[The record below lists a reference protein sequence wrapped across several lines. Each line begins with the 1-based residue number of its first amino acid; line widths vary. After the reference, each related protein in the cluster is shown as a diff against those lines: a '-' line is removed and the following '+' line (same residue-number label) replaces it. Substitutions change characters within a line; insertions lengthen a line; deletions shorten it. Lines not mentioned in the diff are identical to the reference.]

1 MNSKPYLSVI
11 IPAFNEEKTLSQTLE
26 EVNNYLKKKNYS
38 FEILVVNDGSK
49 DKTASLVRELASKI
63 ENLRLIDNK
72 ENQGKGAVVKQG
84 MLAALGQ
91 YRLFMDADNST
102 TIDHLEKVWPKF
114 QEGFEVVI
122 GTRDSRDH
130 KEAKQLIKQPFWKIF
145 LGDIGNLIIQIL
157 LVPGIWDTQCGFKCF
172 SEKAAKDLFSRT
184 VVKRWSFDVEVLAL
198 ARKLGY
204 KIALIPVT
212 WINKPDSRVKL
223 SSYFHFLWEV
233 LNTKIRFLSGF
244 YDKRKN

>member
-11 IPAFNEEKTLSQTLE
+11 IPAFNEEKTLPQTLE
-26 EVNNYLKKKNYS
+26 AVNNYLKKQNYS
-38 FEILVVNDGSK
+38 FEIVVVNDGSQ

-63 ENLRLIDNK
+63 ENLRLIENK

-84 MLAALGQ
+84 MLNALGQ

-130 KEAKQLIKQPFWKIF
+130 KEAKQLIRQPFWKIF
-145 LGDIGNLIIQIL
+145 LGDVGNLIIQIL

-172 SEKAAKDLFSRT
+172 SEKAAKDLFSRS
-184 VVKRWSFDVEVLAL
+184 VVKRWSFDVEILAL

-212 WINKPDSRVKL
+212 WVNKPASRVKL

-244 YDKRKN
+244 YDKRNN